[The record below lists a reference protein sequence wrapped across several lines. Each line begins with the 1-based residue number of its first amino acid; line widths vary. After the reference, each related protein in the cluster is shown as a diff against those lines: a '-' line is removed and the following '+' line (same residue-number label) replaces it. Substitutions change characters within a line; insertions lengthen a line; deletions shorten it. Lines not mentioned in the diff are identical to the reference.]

1 MNTTGVQKIQQAYGR
16 IQQTYEGIQQAYGRI
31 QQAYFRFRKKGMILR
46 IRLIF
51 CMRQLKKYSNQKVA
65 STLNK

>member
-1 MNTTGVQKIQQAYGR
+1 MNTTGVQKIQQAYER
-16 IQQTYEGIQQAYGRI
+16 IQQTYERIQQAYGRI